1 MEVIMTDFELTVIK
15 LRLLEAWI
23 ETDELIE
30 SQSRKTSHISIAL
43 AGIKA
48 KLDEALAAV
57 DKHAPKL
64 TSS

>member
-1 MEVIMTDFELTVIK
+1 MTDFELIVIK

-30 SQSRKTSHISIAL
+30 SQSRKTSRTSEAL
-43 AGIKA
+43 ACIKA

-57 DKHAPKL
+57 DKHAPKF
-64 TSS
+64 TSP